1 MTKGLD
7 SPHPSPE
14 PSSRNNPGCQRHSTP
29 LPKSDQTS
37 SLLEAFLDALA
48 DAISVI
54 GHSGE
59 ILLSNKAWK
68 QFCDE
73 WLQKAKGESYYL
85 LLSALL
91 SEEVATLREGIERVF
106 REECPDFQYDFDLAR
121 EGERRYY
128 RLKAR
133 SVPFPGGAR
142 CSQGKTRGAVMLVH
156 QDITAF
162 SKMEQE
168 LRESYTLFYTA
179 IEGVEDGVFLFDRD
193 GRIVMVNSV
202 YAHSLGLTVHEMV
215 GKSIFELFPEEQALT
230 MQEQNLMV
238 LTTHRTLTFE
248 QVIMREGKPARVRI
262 CKSAYRNHREEIA
275 GVFGI
280 VRYVSDKRGTEE
292 SLAKSERHF
301 RALIEN
307 SADRVTLL
315 REDGKICYASP
326 SSKRIL
332 GFDID
337 ELINVDAFQY
347 VHGECGRELRKR
359 FTELVRRPGSLLVH
373 QYRSLH
379 KDGSWRWMEGT
390 FTNLLEDPSVSAI
403 VLNERD
409 ITPRKD
415 AEHALTRYVDIVQSS
430 QDAIIS
436 TDPEGGI
443 ISWNPAAEQIFGYEA
458 RSVVGKDLFHL
469 IGGENYEFL
478 MELHHTALQGK
489 VKHGQEAI
497 LFAKDERPVE
507 VSVTISPIVDRDARV
522 VGVVKLIR
530 DISDRRSLEREILET
545 SDREKERIGQDL
557 HDDLCQHLIG
567 ISLASDRLAKELE
580 GDFPREADKVRQ
592 ITRFVRTAVDH
603 ARRLARGLSL
613 VHLDES
619 GLESSL
625 EQLVKNTEQLFR
637 VPCRFASDSGIHVP
651 NLDVAKGLFRIAQE
665 ALHNAV
671 KHSEATC
678 IEITLKNARDH
689 LIITVSDDGVGM
701 AETKGRV
708 KEGPE
713 SGGFGLHGMYYRARS
728 IGATLD
734 FRKNR
739 TAGTSVVCSIS
750 KKKCL

>member
-1 MTKGLD
+1 MIGL
-7 SPHPSPE
+7 
-14 PSSRNNPGCQRHSTP
+14 
-29 LPKSDQTS
+29 
-37 SLLEAFLDALA
+37 
-48 DAISVI
+48 
-54 GHSGE
+54 SGE

-73 WLQKAKGESYYL
+73 WFQKAKGESYYL

-91 SEEVATLREGIERVF
+91 SDEVTALREGIERVF

-121 EGERRYY
+121 EGERRFY
-128 RLKAR
+128 RLKVH
-133 SVPFPGGAR
+133 SVPFPGETRG
-142 CSQGKTRGAVMLVH
+142 SGEKHRGAVMLVH

-162 SKMEQE
+162 NKMEQD

-193 GRIVMVNSV
+193 GCVVMVNTV
-202 YAHSLGLTVHEMV
+202 YARSLGFGVREMI
-215 GKSIFELFPEEQALT
+215 GKNLFELFPADLAVT
-230 MQEQNLMV
+230 IQEQNLLV
-238 LTTHRTLTFE
+238 LTTQQTLTFE
-248 QVIMREGKPARVRI
+248 QVVAREGKPARVRI
-262 CKSAYRNHREEIA
+262 CKSAYRNHRDEIA

-280 VRYVSDKRGTEE
+280 VRDISDKRGTEE

-315 REDGKICYASP
+315 REDGRICYASP

-337 ELINVDAFQY
+337 ELLNVDAFQY
-347 VHGECGRELRKR
+347 VHPECGRELRKR
-359 FTELVRRPGSLLVH
+359 FRELVRRPGSLLVH

-379 KDGSWRWMEGT
+379 KNGNWHWMEGT
-390 FTNLLEDPSVSAI
+390 FTNLLEDPSVGAI

-415 AEHALTRYVDIVQSS
+415 AEHALMRYVDIVQSS
-430 QDAIIS
+430 QDAIIG
-436 TDPEGGI
+436 TNPEGAI
-443 ISWNPAAEQIFGYEA
+443 ISWNPAAERIFGYEA
-458 RSVVGKDLFHL
+458 RSVLGKDIFHL

-478 MELHHTALQGK
+478 MELHHTALKGK
-489 VKHGQEAI
+489 VKHGQEAV
-497 LFAKDERPVE
+497 LYTKDERPLE
-507 VSVTISPIVDRDARV
+507 VSLTISPIVDRDSEV
-522 VGVVKLIR
+522 IGVVKLIR

-545 SDREKERIGQDL
+545 SDREKARIGQDL

-580 GDFPREADKVRQ
+580 GEFPEQADKVRE

-613 VHLDES
+613 VHLDEN

-625 EQLVKNTEQLFR
+625 GQLVKNTEQLFR
-637 VPCRFASDSGIHVP
+637 VPCTFASDPGIHVP

-671 KHSEATC
+671 KHSEGTC
-678 IEITLKNARDH
+678 IEIVLRSVRDR
-689 LIITVSDDGVGM
+689 LIITVSDNGVGM

-713 SGGFGLHGMYYRARS
+713 SGGFGLHGMHYRARS
-728 IGATLD
+728 IGATLE
-734 FRKNR
+734 FRKNP
-739 TAGTSVVCSIS
+739 TAGTSVVCTIL